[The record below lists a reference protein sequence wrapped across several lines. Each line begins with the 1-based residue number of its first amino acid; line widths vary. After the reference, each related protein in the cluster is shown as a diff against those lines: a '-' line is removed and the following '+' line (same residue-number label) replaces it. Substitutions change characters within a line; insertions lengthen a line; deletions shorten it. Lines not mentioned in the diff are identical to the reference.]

1 MGAPVSYGAAAQGGV
16 GRSKG
21 ALSKGTRPI
30 SYWLS
35 PKSEPRDLVPP
46 ALGHRLVLLL
56 HEGEAPG
63 AFGTRSTAEQRLS
76 RGLSV
81 PCVQGCGPGNRW
93 WHQSTARLLHLESC
107 DLGPLRSGLRGRR
120 PGPAQ
125 SPCRGPQ
132 ERAMLLG
139 EHRWGDTWLRNGGGR
154 KLCLGAGT
162 CPIHGL
168 VAKYRRVSG

>member
-21 ALSKGTRPI
+21 PSRRA
-30 SYWLS
+30 
-35 PKSEPRDLVPP
+35 RDLFPTGSLPRVSRETLFPRHWGTDLSCSFTKARPP
-46 ALGHRLVLLL
+46 VHLG
-56 HEGEAPG
+56 PG
-63 AFGTRSTAEQRLS
+63 PQQSS
-76 RGLSV
+76 GLSV

-125 SPCRGPQ
+125 STCRGPQ